1 MEVMTTSPS
10 KVAKAA
16 KMTFVEFLVLLWSF
30 LKMTMQRMLP
40 NRPTRPM
47 RLVKTPWRMKM
58 KRGSSGAAPSWLSV
72 SGCIEV

>member
-1 MEVMTTSPS
+1 MTTSPS

-47 RLVKTPWRMKM
+47 RLVKTP
-58 KRGSSGAAPSWLSV
+58 
-72 SGCIEV
+72 